1 MIIDSYDITSEPIV
15 IGEFLS
21 PVLHETRI
29 TAEQD
34 RESIVCDICQT
45 IISNGK

>member
-1 MIIDSYDITSEPIV
+1 MIIDSYDITSE
-15 IGEFLS
+15 

>member
-15 IGEFLS
+15 KPENFLS

-29 TAEQD
+29 TAG
-34 RESIVCDICQT
+34 RT
-45 IISNGK
+45 GKHSFVSVKP